1 MKTRQLKIIFVII
14 LLSPLAFTGC
24 LAKSGA
30 SGYEIIQSGETWYY
44 PMVIDGGDTLHC
56 EFHTDVGLVEYFI
69 IDEDEYVENA
79 TLPQELLLHHT
90 TKASDDFMLSIPY
103 SDGWFWVFIN
113 HNPYEIKVT
122 YVWEALSP
130 TDYIPPEY
138 FVGSI
143 VLVSLILMLGIV
155 FRLRHKLSNIV
166 SRMNKN
172 NIKSLSFNRDF

>member
-1 MKTRQLKIIFVII
+1 MKHKYLKIIFVII
-14 LLSPLAFTGC
+14 LLSPLVFIEC

-30 SGYEIIQSGETWYY
+30 SGYEIIQPDETWYY

-69 IDEDEYVENA
+69 IDEDEYFENA
-79 TLPQELLLHHT
+79 TLPEQVLLHHT
-90 TKASDDFMLSIPY
+90 TKSSDDFMLSIPY

-122 YVWEALSP
+122 YMWEALSP

-138 FVGSI
+138 FVGGI
-143 VLVSLILMLGIV
+143 VLVLLILMLGIV
-155 FRLRHKLSNIV
+155 FRFRHKLSIIV
-166 SRMNKN
+166 SRMNKS